1 MSNSDTYQPLPSGFV
16 ITIGR
21 QFGCGARDIG
31 HRIAETIGMEYYDKT
46 LLSQA
51 AAHMGFHKSIFDSA
65 DERRPSWLRSLLQLN
80 YGSSSSMCDLPVLG
94 PEGVYRMQSEV
105 IKRLPE
111 TSDCLIVG
119 RTADYLLR
127 DHPGLIS
134 IFLHAPLE
142 ARIPNIIARGDAKG
156 ESEAAELARK
166 YDRNRE
172 SYYSYYT
179 NRKWGAAENY
189 HLSIDTSVFSPDE
202 ITDIVTAHLMR
213 KKKKSGINN
222 I

>member
-1 MSNSDTYQPLPSGFV
+1 MNTQDKDQQILPRFV

-31 HRIAETIGMEYYDKT
+31 HCIAETIGVEYYDKT

-51 AAHMGFHKSIFDSA
+51 AAHMGFHKSIFDSV

-80 YGSSSSMCDLPVLG
+80 YGAASSMCDLPFLG
-94 PEGVYRMQSEV
+94 GEGVYKMQSEV

-111 TSDCLIVG
+111 AKDCLIVG

-127 DHPGLIS
+127 DHPGLVS
-134 IFLHAPLE
+134 IFLHAPIE
-142 ARIPNIIARGDAKG
+142 ARIPNIIARGDAAG
-156 ESEAAELARK
+156 EAEAAELARK

-189 HLSIDTSVFSPDE
+189 HLSLDTSVFSQEE
-202 ITDIVTAHLMR
+202 ITDIVTSHVRR
-213 KKKKSGINN
+213 KMKRQINN
-222 I
+222 N